1 MSGTVLAALGWTADL
16 DAAFAPHA
24 GRGLQPGRIAVQH
37 RDLYRLLTPAA
48 AAAATGTGLSEVE
61 GIVTG
66 RFRHHAGS
74 PADFPAVG
82 DWVAFGP
89 SELDGPVSIQAVLPR
104 RSTFSRQA
112 AGTVPYEQVIATNV
126 DTVFILSGLDGNHRL
141 RRIERYVAQGWES
154 GAVPVVVLNKADLCD
169 DLGDIMDEARA
180 SLVGVDVHAV
190 SGERGDG
197 VEALT
202 RYLGPGR
209 TVAFVGSSGVGKST
223 LVNRLLGGQRMETQ
237 DVRAGDSRGRHTT
250 THRELLPMPGGAL
263 LIDTPGMREFA
274 LWAGGDDEDDGTAE
288 VEDTFADVAELAKKC
303 RFPNCRH
310 MGDPGCRVQQAVQA
324 GELDYG
330 RVKSFRALVREVQV
344 AAKRDNPG
352 RMRPDAD
359 AKRRSKRAGRREGRR
374 RLRDG
379 EDDG

>member
-1 MSGTVLAALGWTADL
+1 MSTTVLDALGWTTAL
-16 DAAFAPHA
+16 DAAFASHA
-24 GRGLQPGRIAVQH
+24 ERGLQPGRISVQH
-37 RDLYRLLTPAA
+37 RDLYRLLTPAVTDA
-48 AAAATGTGLSEVE
+48 ADVTGLSEVE

-66 RFRHHAGS
+66 RFRHHATS

-89 SELDGPVSIQAVLPR
+89 SELDGPVSIHAVLPR

-126 DTVFILSGLDGNHRL
+126 DTVFIVSGLDGNHRL

-169 DLGDIMDEARA
+169 DLDGILLEAR
-180 SLVGVDVHAV
+180 STLVGVDVHAV

-223 LVNRLLGGQRMETQ
+223 LVNRLLGEQRMETQ
-237 DVRAGDSRGRHTT
+237 NVRAGDSRGRHTT

-288 VEDTFADVAELAKKC
+288 VEDTFEDVAELAKRC

-310 MGDPGCRVQQAVQA
+310 MGDPGCRVQEAVQA